1 MATISDIVTY
11 KFKLLDTAGQP
22 VTSLGVSLQYF
33 KASTR
38 TWEEV
43 NRGVVTNGVYTFTET
58 LDKAAY
64 SVFLRESIIPE
75 IRIVAIPPVY
85 QSVKPEVLAYVFQFS
100 STTSTVNNATITNFL
115 IDFGAAYLVDKDSA
129 IAADVFSTFIL
140 ISSPFPVANQAQ
152 LKKEIE
158 MLKKELL
165 TCQETTTQLLAD
177 NKAQATQIAALKVE
191 VESKTATIT
200 ALNTQLITT
209 MSKLEQKTLEVTQL
223 NTIRQQLENTI
234 SDLQQQI
241 DELNRQLNFDEQPIP
256 VNTLYSNL
264 VREIELST
272 QNNQNAN
279 FKLANISLKLKTLL
293 SSDENGIN
301 AQLFGLSQ
309 MDQIN
314 GAAVSEIVFDIAP
327 STTPAAQTGKM
338 PNLLGLTE
346 TATRKI
352 LDSLGLRLNPVFQN
366 NPRIVNG
373 DSFKQTPAEGATYN
387 MNDFVTVIFSKHE

>member
-1 MATISDIVTY
+1 MATASDIVTY
-11 KFKLLDTAGQP
+11 KFKLLDTAGLP
-22 VTSLGVSLQYF
+22 VTNLGVSLQYF
-33 KASTR
+33 NASTR
-38 TWEEV
+38 TWDEV
-43 NRGVVTNGVYTFTET
+43 YKGVVTNGVFTFTET
-58 LDKAAY
+58 LDRVAY

-75 IRIVAIPPVY
+75 IRIVAVPPVY
-85 QSVKPEVLAYVFQFS
+85 QSNKPEVLAFVCQFT
-100 STTSTVNNATITNFL
+100 STTSTVNNATVTNFL
-115 IDFGAAYLVDKDSA
+115 IDFGAAFLVDKDTA
-129 IAADVFSTFIL
+129 LAADVFSTFIL
-140 ISSPFPVANQAQ
+140 ITSPFPVANQAQ

-158 MLKKELL
+158 ALKKELF

-177 NKAQATQIAALKVE
+177 NKAQAGQIAALKVE
-191 VESKTATIT
+191 VESKTATISE
-200 ALNTQLITT
+200 LNTQLITT
-209 MSKLEQKTLEVTQL
+209 QSKLEQKTLEVTQL
-223 NTIRQQLENTI
+223 NSIRLQLEKTI
-234 SDLQQQI
+234 IELQQQI
-241 DELNRQLNFDEQPIP
+241 EELNQQINFDVPPVP
-256 VNTLYSNL
+256 VNSLYSNL
-264 VREIELST
+264 IREIELST

-293 SSDENGIN
+293 TSDENGVN

-327 STTPAAQTGKM
+327 STTPAPQTGTM

-373 DSFKQTPAEGATYN
+373 DSFRQSPEAGATYN